1 MAESE
6 KPIIIIKKKGG
17 HGGHHGG
24 AWKVAYADFV
34 TAMMAFFM
42 VMWLLN
48 TAEVQTRK
56 AIAYYFRKPGWLH
69 QSSGSPFGADGVGL
83 LSEAYGPPNR
93 QRSSSGE
100 KWEVLKKRKTAEE
113 PLENT
118 SHREKPYMRG
128 LSPTKLKNNDP
139 NGVSVAR
146 ESEEINFSSPTEQL
160 GPLGPDSV
168 GDSDHYRALTD
179 TGETPDA
186 AGLNQKDNTSEAESV
201 FENIKEEI
209 AQNPELKELLG
220 DVEVRMDPEGITLE
234 VMDTERAS
242 MFAPASTKILPR
254 AERAFSGI
262 VNLLRP
268 LPHPIEVIGHTDA
281 TPFASFPRAMSNWDL
296 SALRANEAR
305 KILESN
311 GFPEARVI
319 SVIGKADRD
328 LRFPERPFAAG
339 NRRITVRLKF
349 NDGRTNAPT
358 ASEDMIPDAPL
369 VRPTVAVTAG
379 SSTPSA
385 TSQARSIPSQSVSLM
400 PIPTA
405 RPTPPIPRS
414 APTRSPQTPLPRVT
428 SSPRSSLRGGPQTDT
443 PSTLM
448 DSFPVIKPG
457 QLAKERM

>member
-69 QSSGSPFGADGVGL
+69 QSSGSPFGSDGVGL
-83 LSEAYGPPNR
+83 LPEAYGPPNR

-100 KWEVLKKRKTAEE
+100 KWEVLRKRKTAEE

-118 SHREKPYMRG
+118 SQREKPYMKG

-146 ESEEINFSSPTEQL
+146 ESEEITFSSPTEQL
-160 GPLGPDSV
+160 GPLGPDSI

-179 TGETPDA
+179 TGESPDA
-186 AGLNQKDNTSEAESV
+186 AGLNQQDNLSEAASV

-234 VMDTERAS
+234 VMDTERSS

-305 KILESN
+305 KVLESN
-311 GFPEARVI
+311 GFPEARVLA
-319 SVIGKADRD
+319 VIGKADRD
-328 LRFPERPFAAG
+328 LRFPERPLAAG

-358 ASEDMIPDAPL
+358 ASEEMIPDAPR
-369 VRPTVAVTAG
+369 VRPTAAVRGESTTAAA
-379 SSTPSA
+379 TPK
-385 TSQARSIPSQSVSLM
+385 ARSRSSQSVSLM

-414 APTRSPQTPLPRVT
+414 VSTRAPQRPLPPIT
-428 SSPRSSLRGGPQTDT
+428 ASPRSSTLGGPLSDKT
-443 PSTLM
+443 SNFL